1 MRSCEPLSVVPSMLA
16 SLSLSTV
23 LFAACKSLPLKSAL
37 FLLFISP
44 RWLPLRVLHFVLA
57 GLFELVHPSSSAS
70 LMLLPTLFKQPI
82 FAVCVVLRDHFM
94 LACIVFAALVTAMRT
109 LRLFAEAGLR
119 GSPAKR
125 FITE

>member
-1 MRSCEPLSVVPSMLA
+1 
-16 SLSLSTV
+16 
-23 LFAACKSLPLKSAL
+23 
-37 FLLFISP
+37 
-44 RWLPLRVLHFVLA
+44 LHFVLA

-82 FAVCVVLRDHFM
+82 FAVCVVLQDHFM